1 MDKNLSKLYK
11 ENNGHRGL
19 MNDTYHN
26 NFRRKCELVITFF
39 VNLFLTKKLKAKPT
53 PREQELID
61 ELRKDTLNFSHASNG
76 LKSEDEW
83 MKHAQR
89 TANMIQIDDPR
100 RFLTWN
106 AIKDTMG
113 GSNYFFILH
122 ELKYL
127 KSLPDWKTRWKPAIV
142 EDNFGQQP
150 PFFMYPKSSG
160 NLIHHA
166 YVLAMFEN
174 MTKKKI
180 DDLSFIFDYGAGYG
194 SVCRLAHRL
203 GFKGK
208 YLMYDISVFSGLQS
222 YFLKNIG
229 MEVISFDD
237 FLAAEKG
244 ICCISDFEKL
254 NAYMEKSPNYKTES
268 SLLMGMW
275 SISES
280 PLKTR
285 SNVMRYLSSFSYFL
299 FGYQDMFGEVDN
311 NLYFEQI
318 RKDLPLVS
326 WNYERLKHLPGHNLL
341 CGGVQQNNHD
351 ER

>member
-1 MDKNLSKLYK
+1 MDKNLSQLYK
-11 ENNGHRGL
+11 ENNGNRGL

-26 NFRRKCELVITFF
+26 NFRRNCELVITFF

-53 PREQELID
+53 LREQELID
-61 ELRKDTLNFSHASNG
+61 ELRQNTLNFSHSSHG

-106 AIKDTMG
+106 AVKDTMG
-113 GSNYFFILH
+113 GSNYLFVLH

-142 EDNFGQQP
+142 EDDFGQQP
-150 PFFMYPKSSG
+150 PFFLYPKSSG

-180 DDLSFIFDYGAGYG
+180 DELSFILDYGAGYG

-208 YLMYDISVFSGLQS
+208 YLMYDISVFSHLQA

-229 MEVISFDD
+229 MDVLSFSD

-244 ICCISDFEKL
+244 ICCISDIQEL
-254 NAYMEKSPNYKTES
+254 ATYMQGHNNKPES

-285 SNVMRYLSSFSYFL
+285 QGVMQHISAFNNFL

-311 NLYFEQI
+311 NVYFGDVRQNLS
-318 RKDLPLVS
+318 DVA
-326 WNYERLKHLPGHNLL
+326 WHYQRLQHLPGHNLL
-341 CGGVQQNNHD
+341 CGSFVPKSL
-351 ER
+351 